1 MLGLTYCSPNLDFL
15 HTVAA
20 RALRLVYI
28 DAGRAMDPSTDHFTP
43 PVEVP
48 ASQVPAAEQQ
58 LSALSDLLQHIDAP
72 ANPTDSEGARHNQ
85 LIQVRLGIASGLFIA
100 LRSKHAPTAHHCLRV
115 ALGCS
120 AWALTMNLAAEERDE
135 LEVAALLHDVGKI
148 GVPDDVLMKPG
159 KLTHDEAVMIERY
172 RGVGDE
178 ILRAC
183 CSSHALLEII
193 QLSGAW
199 YDGSLHGFEKH
210 GSDLPLGARMIA
222 IVDAFDSMTN
232 DDVYRRGLS
241 RERAVAELFQ
251 CAGTQ
256 FDPELVES
264 YCQHLQCHDVDLSA
278 NVASHWL
285 QQLHPERA
293 NSLWQLSDNASLF
306 QTKSIN
312 DLYHLK
318 LLESMHDGVVFVD
331 SSKKIIH
338 WNRAAERLTGIS
350 SKSVLERQ
358 WSPSLI
364 QLHDENHA
372 PITDA
377 DCPLADAIDSCV
389 QGLRRL
395 TVRSRDGKRTPVD
408 AQVIPVFGP
417 GGTRYGGTL
426 LLHDAS
432 SRTTLE
438 ERVQSLHLRATRDP
452 LTQVANRSEFDR
464 VHSQFISTHLEV
476 GLPYSLII
484 CDIDHFK
491 SVNDTFGH
499 ANGDEALRQFSKML
513 KTQCRS
519 GDLVAR
525 YGGEEFVMLCADCD
539 IATATERA
547 DSIRDIIAKTP
558 QSAVDGRCLTASF
571 GVTELQ
577 SGDTEDTMLRR
588 ADRALY
594 LAKERGRNRV
604 VQLGSGGDS
613 SVPIHQPAP
622 SSWLAWSAGDALPAD
637 ALQVELFTP
646 VPISVVQDKMKGFVS
661 DHHATME
668 PSNDT
673 TITVVI
679 EGPHTP
685 LQQRAT
691 DRPVSFFIQLDLQ
704 QAERLNDHCKGETA
718 GTHILA
724 TVQPRNRR
732 DRRQQETFD
741 RAMTLLNSLQ
751 TYLTAE
757 ETPADRRVFGSDGS

>member
-1 MLGLTYCSPNLDFL
+1 
-15 HTVAA
+15 
-20 RALRLVYI
+20 
-28 DAGRAMDPSTDHFTP
+28 MDPSTDQFTS
-43 PVEVP
+43 PVEAPV
-48 ASQVPAAEQQ
+48 SKIPAAEQQ
-58 LSALSDLLQHIDAP
+58 LTAVADLLRDIDGAP
-72 ANPTDSEGARHNQ
+72 EARNREAGRHNQ

-100 LRSKHAPTAHHCLRV
+100 LKSKHAPTAFHCLRV

-120 AWALTMNLAAEERDE
+120 SWAITMNLGTQQRDE

-159 KLTHDEAVMIERY
+159 KLTQDEAVTIERC
-172 RGVGDE
+172 RGVADE

-183 CSSHALLEII
+183 CGSHELLEII

-199 YDGSLHGFEKH
+199 YDGSLHGFDKH
-210 GSDLPLGARMIA
+210 GENLPLGARMIA

-256 FDPELVES
+256 FDPSLVES
-264 YCQHLQCHDVDLSA
+264 FCQHLLQNDVDLSA
-278 NVASHWL
+278 NVASRWL

-293 NSLWQLSDNASLF
+293 NTLWRLSEDASLF
-306 QTKSIN
+306 QTDPIN

-331 SSKKIIH
+331 SSMKIIH

-350 SKSVLERQ
+350 TKSVLDRQ

-364 QLHDENHA
+364 QLHDEDDS
-372 PITDA
+372 PIVDA

-389 QGLRRL
+389 QVLRRL

-408 AQVIPVFGP
+408 VQVVPVFGA
-417 GGTRYGGTL
+417 GGTVYGGTL
-426 LLHDAS
+426 VLHDAS
-432 SRTTLE
+432 SQTTLE
-438 ERVQSLHLRATRDP
+438 ERVQALHLRATRDP

-464 VHSQFISTHLEV
+464 VHSQFVSTHLEV

-499 ANGDEALRQFSKML
+499 ANGDEALRQFAKML

-547 DSIRDIIAKTP
+547 DSIREIVAKTP
-558 QSAVDGRCLTASF
+558 QAAVEGRSLTASF

-577 SGDTEDTMLRR
+577 GGDTEDTMLRR

-594 LAKERGRNRV
+594 MAKERGRNRV
-604 VQLGSGGDS
+604 VQLGSGGEAT
-613 SVPIHQPAP
+613 VPASNRTP
-622 SSWLAWSAGDALPAD
+622 SSWLAWSEGDALPTD
-637 ALQVELFTP
+637 ALQVELHTP
-646 VPISVVQDKMKGFVS
+646 VPLRVVQDKLKGFVS
-661 DHHATME
+661 DHHATINTE
-668 PSNDT
+668 NND
-673 TITVVI
+673 TITVLI
-679 EGPHTP
+679 DGQHAP
-685 LQQRAT
+685 LQRRAT

-704 QAERLNDHCKGETA
+704 QTDRHHNDGKGEPT
-718 GTHILA
+718 GTHILV

-732 DRRQQETFD
+732 DRRHQEIVE
-741 RAMTLLNSLQ
+741 RAMTLLNSLKS
-751 TYLTAE
+751 YLTAE
-757 ETPADRRVFGSDGS
+757 EAPAEKRVFNQEDV